1 MIVFSIDMATKRRCP
16 HRVVAACHGCCVVS
30 AQRDEPGDVV
40 SKRKANQN
48 RRVGGMRNATTIT
61 INDS

>member
-1 MIVFSIDMATKRRCP
+1 MATKRRFP
-16 HRVVAACHGCCVVS
+16 HRVVATCHGCCVVA
-30 AQRDEPGDVV
+30 AQRDEPGDIM
-40 SKRKANQN
+40 SKGKPNQN